1 MKYYIIAGEAS
12 GDLHAANLMKELR
25 LADSA
30 FSCRAW
36 GGDLMQEQGA
46 ELVKHY
52 RDLAFMGFVEVIA
65 NLKTIL
71 ANVAFCKEDIL
82 KYNPDAL
89 ILVDYPGFNL
99 RIAEFAKQKGIKVF
113 YYISPQVWAWKASRV
128 KQIKRNVD
136 RMLTILPFESDFYK
150 QYNYPVTFVGHPL
163 LDAIE
168 NRTDS
173 NNILLSSDPRK
184 IIALLPGSRK
194 QEITTVLPL
203 MLSVTAKFPDY
214 RFIVA
219 AAPSVDKEFYAAV
232 TRNAPVEII
241 YGKTY
246 DLLAAAHAALVT
258 SGTATLE
265 AALFGVPE
273 VVCYK
278 GNVVSYHIARR
289 LIKVKYISLVNL
301 IMDRE
306 IVKELIQDDLIS
318 GSISAELEKICS
330 EGPERQKMIDDY
342 KALKKVLGGKGA
354 SARAA
359 HTIVADLKLK
369 N

>member
-1 MKYYIIAGEAS
+1 VKYYIIAGEAS
-12 GDLHAANLMKELR
+12 GDLHAANLMKELK
-25 LADSA
+25 LADSE
-30 FSCRAW
+30 FNCRAW
-36 GGDLMQEQGA
+36 GGDLMQAQGA

-71 ANVAFCKEDIL
+71 ANVAFCKEDIMRY
-82 KYNPDAL
+82 KPDAL

-168 NRTDS
+168 SHTHSNEFTLSTDQ
-173 NNILLSSDPRK
+173 RK

-194 QEITTVLPL
+194 QEIATMLPL
-203 MLSVTAKFPDY
+203 MLSVTEKFPDY
-214 RFIVA
+214 RFVVA
-219 AAPSVDKEFYAAV
+219 AAPSVDKEFYASV
-232 TRNAPVEII
+232 TNEAPVEML

-246 DLLAAAHAALVT
+246 DLLSVAYAALVT

-278 GNVVSYHIARR
+278 GNIVSYHIARK

-306 IVKELIQDDLIS
+306 IVKELIQDKLNSDTIA
-318 GSISAELEKICS
+318 AELGNIIS
-330 EGPERQKMIDDY
+330 DSPGRQKMIEDY
-342 KALKKVLGGKGA
+342 KALKNVLGGNGA

-359 HTIVADLKLK
+359 NAIVADLKLK